1 MKTYNRVLNFARPYS
16 LTVLLSLLSSFL
28 YVIIN
33 ALSLWMIST
42 LVSNIMIPNIETKQ
56 LDAITFYNKL
66 ELYLQS
72 ILGQGTQLEQ
82 LKSLCIML
90 LICFLLKNLFF
101 YINNISLAY
110 VQNNMIS
117 DIRNK
122 LFKHLQTL
130 PLSFFENMKTAEISS
145 IFIRDVSAMRMAF
158 TQTVQKLINE
168 PINILVFLTMLI
180 IINFKLTIIIL
191 FTVPLSI
198 FIIIKLGQ
206 SIRRKVK
213 RSSEKI
219 AGIMNVL
226 NENIVGV
233 KIVKSFTTENKELD
247 RFQLENNRFYE
258 LIIKTERLRALITP
272 INDMIG
278 VTLGVFL
285 LWIGGNEVL
294 KSGTMS
300 SESFLRYVIFLFAML
315 QPARKLGNVYA
326 LIQSGL
332 GSAERVFKILDT
344 KTNIIDLPKAKTLKS
359 FNKKLVFKNVNF
371 YYNNNKL
378 VLKNINLSINK
389 GEIVAIVGA
398 SGSGKTT
405 MTDLI
410 SRFYNISSG
419 EILIDDININNI
431 SLYSLRNIVGIVPQR
446 TILFNDTIS
455 NNIAY
460 GEKNNNHQ
468 NIKLSSD
475 VANATEFI
483 NKLPH
488 KFETKIGE
496 QGIKLSGGQCQRLS
510 IARAIYKNPSILIL
524 DEATSSLDT
533 ESEKKVQEAI
543 DNIVKDR
550 TVIVIAHRLS
560 TITKADKIIVLDKGE
575 IAEIGRHNEL
585 IKQNGIYSQLYNIQ
599 FKGCS

>member
-431 SLYSLRNIVGIVPQR
+431 SLYSLRNIVGIVPQG

-460 GEKNNNHQ
+460 GEKNNNHK

-599 FKGCS
+599 FKGM

>member
-1 MKTYNRVLNFARPYS
+1 
-16 LTVLLSLLSSFL
+16 
-28 YVIIN
+28 
-33 ALSLWMIST
+33 
-42 LVSNIMIPNIETKQ
+42 
-56 LDAITFYNKL
+56 
-66 ELYLQS
+66 
-72 ILGQGTQLEQ
+72 
-82 LKSLCIML
+82 
-90 LICFLLKNLFF
+90 
-101 YINNISLAY
+101 
-110 VQNNMIS
+110 
-117 DIRNK
+117 
-122 LFKHLQTL
+122 
-130 PLSFFENMKTAEISS
+130 
-145 IFIRDVSAMRMAF
+145 
-158 TQTVQKLINE
+158 
-168 PINILVFLTMLI
+168 
-180 IINFKLTIIIL
+180 
-191 FTVPLSI
+191 PLSI

-226 NENIVGV
+226 NENIIGV

-431 SLYSLRNIVGIVPQR
+431 SLYSLRNIVGIVPQG

-460 GEKNNNHQ
+460 GEKNNNHK

-599 FKGCS
+599 FKGM

>member
-1 MKTYNRVLNFARPYS
+1 MKTYNRVLNFARPYN

-42 LVSNIMIPNIETKQ
+42 LVSNIMMPNIKPKKLE
-56 LDAITFYNKL
+56 AITFYNKL

-72 ILGQGTQLEQ
+72 MLGEGTQLGQ

-130 PLSFFENMKTAEISS
+130 PISFFENMKTAEIST

-158 TQTVQKLINE
+158 TQTIQKLINE

-206 SIRRKVK
+206 SIRRKIK

-226 NENIVGV
+226 NENIIGAR
-233 KIVKSFTTENKELD
+233 IVKSFTTENKELK
-247 RFQLENNRFYE
+247 RFQIENNRFYE

-300 SESFLRYVIFLFAML
+300 PESFLRYVIFLFAML

-344 KTNIIDLPKAKTLKS
+344 KTNIVDSPKPKILKS
-359 FNKKLVFKNVNF
+359 FNKKLVFKNVDF
-371 YYNNNKL
+371 YYNNNQL
-378 VLKNINLSINK
+378 VLKNINFSINK

-410 SRFYNISSG
+410 PRFYNTSSG
-419 EILIDDININNI
+419 EILIDNININNI
-431 SLYSLRNIVGIVPQR
+431 SLYSLRNIIGIVPQT

-455 NNIAY
+455 NNISY
-460 GEKNNNHQ
+460 GEKNNNHE

-483 NKLPH
+483 NKLPY

-496 QGIKLSGGQCQRLS
+496 QGIKLSGGQRQRLS

-543 DNIVKDR
+543 DNIIKDR
-550 TVIVIAHRLS
+550 TVIIIAHRLS
-560 TITKADKIIVLDKGE
+560 TITKADKIIVLDKGK

-585 IKQNGIYSQLYNIQ
+585 IKRNGIYSQLYKLQ
-599 FKGCS
+599 FKGM

>member
-226 NENIVGV
+226 NENIIGV

-431 SLYSLRNIVGIVPQR
+431 SLYSLRNIVGIVPQG

-460 GEKNNNHQ
+460 GEKNNNHK

-599 FKGCS
+599 FKGM